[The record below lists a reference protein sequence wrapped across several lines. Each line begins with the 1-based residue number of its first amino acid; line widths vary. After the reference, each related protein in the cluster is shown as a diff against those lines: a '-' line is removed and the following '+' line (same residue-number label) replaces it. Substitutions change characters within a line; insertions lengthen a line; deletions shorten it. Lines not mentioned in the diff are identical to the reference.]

1 MDAVVHYTFL
11 CQRRPSTYLE
21 VGSGYST
28 MFARRAITD
37 HDRPTRVVS
46 IDPQP
51 RADVDRLCD
60 EVIRTPLERSD
71 LSLLTRLEPGDV
83 LVLDGTHT
91 AFMNSDSVVAFL
103 DVLPFI
109 NSGVLVVI
117 DDIFLPSDYP
127 PTWEGRWYGEQY
139 LLATMLLAGAAGW
152 TVRFPSWYVV
162 NDSALA
168 ARLEPVWP
176 DTLTHFGKVAKSFWI
191 ERQA

>member
-1 MDAVVHYTFL
+1 MDAVVDYTFL

-37 HDRPTRVVS
+37 HDRPT
-46 IDPQP
+46 
-51 RADVDRLCD
+51 
-60 EVIRTPLERSD
+60 RSD

-109 NSGVLVVI
+109 NSGVPVVI